1 MLNKVKKNE
10 RVLAIEVLPAP
21 TEFTDLFEDLE
32 TFLKHS
38 ECDNDPFA
46 LPEEDLFLV
55 DISKEEIEE
64 EMSEFFDFFQI
75 IFVPLFALLTGNKVC
90 FGYALASSCL
100 SSPKQLE
107 EFINII
113 PPIGRIIKSPTV
125 NATLKRINWIFPFL
139 SSILGNSISNPM
151 DPNIDDPFGYR
162 KNDPNLDINHSFNAH
177 ELLNDCFNFL
187 PNGLLER
194 SELKS
199 ELKSRGRMPPG
210 YEAAGHIVVQKLI
223 EQIEEELKD
232 PSLSSEK
239 RTQLEKLLKVL
250 KWYRTWIL
258 PLWLV
263 KKIGDFRTPYPYLTV
278 SFFLLLYILYRNR
291 KVLFLLVN
299 KFSTSISQTYLEMF
313 GKQAIKVIEN
323 SSKQIA
329 LVPGKQVA
337 IPLSA
342 TQKQIMRILTDLEKQ
357 VQIVLF
363 ILEKQVALIADKNK
377 QLALVLD
384 IFAKQLE
391 LIPDRNKQ
399 VALVLT
405 ALAKQLVLRSNP
417 NDLEILLGTELVVY
431 KPKPVLPPLLI
442 LGELALRIINDT
454 PFNGEDH
461 F

>member
-1 MLNKVKKNE
+1 
-10 RVLAIEVLPAP
+10 
-21 TEFTDLFEDLE
+21 
-32 TFLKHS
+32 
-38 ECDNDPFA
+38 
-46 LPEEDLFLV
+46 
-55 DISKEEIEE
+55 
-64 EMSEFFDFFQI
+64 
-75 IFVPLFALLTGNKVC
+75 
-90 FGYALASSCL
+90 
-100 SSPKQLE
+100 
-107 EFINII
+107 
-113 PPIGRIIKSPTV
+113 
-125 NATLKRINWIFPFL
+125 
-139 SSILGNSISNPM
+139 
-151 DPNIDDPFGYR
+151 
-162 KNDPNLDINHSFNAH
+162 
-177 ELLNDCFNFL
+177 
-187 PNGLLER
+187 
-194 SELKS
+194 
-199 ELKSRGRMPPG
+199 
-210 YEAAGHIVVQKLI
+210 VVQKLI

-232 PSLSSEK
+232 PSLSSER

-313 GKQAIKVIEN
+313 GKQAIQVIKN

-342 TQKQIMRILTDLEKQ
+342 NQKQIMRILTDLEKQ

-377 QLALVLD
+377 QLALVLN

-431 KPKPVLPPLLI
+431 KPKPVIPPLLI
-442 LGELALRIINDT
+442 LAELALRILNDT
-454 PFNGEDH
+454 PFKGEDH